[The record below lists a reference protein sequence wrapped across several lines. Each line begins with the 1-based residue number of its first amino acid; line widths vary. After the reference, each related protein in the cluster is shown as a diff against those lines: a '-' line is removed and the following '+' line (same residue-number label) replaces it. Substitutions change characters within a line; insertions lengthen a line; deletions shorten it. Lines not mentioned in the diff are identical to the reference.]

1 MNFRIKKASLLM
13 ICLVSLAEVKAVT
26 HNPQTYDQFVTKN
39 QLMQSIY
46 PLLVDMGYS
55 SHATVEAIMR
65 YIMSEGIADVSELC
79 SIGVK
84 QPDITNIANIKTQFW
99 AILTEQDVRAMQEK
113 KDYATICLKSLP
125 GRGVRFS
132 LITLLECFK
141 LGSKRFENGLRN
153 RYN

>member
-1 MNFRIKKASLLM
+1 MNFCIKKASLLM

-55 SHATVEAIMR
+55 SHGTIEAIMR
-65 YIMSEGIADVSELC
+65 YIMSEEIVDITDLYRA
-79 SIGVK
+79 GVK
-84 QPDITNIANIKTQFW
+84 QPDINNIVNIRTQFS
-99 AILTEQDVRAMQEK
+99 AISTEQDVRAMQEK
-113 KDYATICLKSLP
+113 KDYVTICLESLP
-125 GRGVRFS
+125 RRGVPFS